1 MKNIALIVTAL
12 CMAPSLALAQDQ
24 NQTDPKKPSRWEP
37 LQKPKT
43 PAPKKKVVVKEQVK
57 NPGLRGA
64 LAGEKKQ
71 SLGRK
76 TVLVEEADKSR
87 PLEVTGDELKTR
99 YLTELDRNAPLS
111 SEERTALETAETF
124 YKSLV
129 AKDIAGIR
137 SVLSPKAEFSDPAY
151 PHLKGNDVQSMWHLI
166 TESDPLSI
174 EYKIYKVEGS
184 TVYGGWVADYELF
197 GRPIHNVIKSKI
209 TVKDGKIVF
218 HKDSFDFDRW
228 SEQAL
233 PSFAN
238 KGLGLLGKQMK
249 YKALRLVTVFALHNF
264 KKEKAK
270 QRN

>member
-1 MKNIALIVTAL
+1 MKKTALIITAL
-12 CMAPSLALAQDQ
+12 CLAPNLALGQDQ
-24 NQTDPKKPSRWEP
+24 SQTDPKKPSRWEP
-37 LQKPKT
+37 LQKPQ
-43 PAPKKKVVVKEQVK
+43 PPKKKVVVKEQVK

-76 TVLVEEADKSR
+76 KVLIQEASTSR
-87 PLEVTGDELKTR
+87 PLEVTSAELKNK
-99 YLTELDRNAPLS
+99 YSAELDRSAPLS
-111 SEERTALETAETF
+111 SEERSALETVETF

-129 AKDIAGIR
+129 GKDISGIR
-137 SVLSPKAEFSDPAY
+137 SVLSPKTEFSDPAY
-151 PHLKGNDVQSMWHLI
+151 PHLKGKDVQSMWHLI

-174 EYKIYKVEGS
+174 EYKIYGVEGS

-197 GRPIHNVIKSKI
+197 GRPIHNVIKSKF
-209 TVKDGKIVF
+209 TVKDGQIIF

-233 PSFAN
+233 PGFAN
-238 KGLGLLGKQMK
+238 KGLGLLGTQMK
-249 YKALRLVTVFALHNF
+249 YKALRLVTLFALHNF

-270 QRN
+270 QNQ